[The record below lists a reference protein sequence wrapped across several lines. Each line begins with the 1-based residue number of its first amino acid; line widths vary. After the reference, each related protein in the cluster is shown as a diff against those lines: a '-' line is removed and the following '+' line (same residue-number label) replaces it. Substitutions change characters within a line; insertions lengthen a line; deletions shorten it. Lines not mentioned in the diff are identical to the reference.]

1 MAGPSLP
8 FELCKDEV
16 NDLDKIVLREPRGC
30 FAEVRPL
37 FILILLSKRS
47 GIADRR
53 LLEFVVSTVALIF
66 DFLVSIALLPVTAWS
81 YPTMIDAPVDAYATT
96 AATSMPPQ
104 FSYSR
109 DGSRSKACAACRF
122 RNQKCKEDCLLAP
135 FFPASEDSKF
145 QKARRLF
152 GVSKMQ
158 KILKGLLPEQRAVAM
173 ATMIYEAEV
182 HAAHPNTGCLD
193 IILQLH
199 SQIERRAAHL
209 AFLRQHAAVVAP
221 PAPSLDTIGTEDG
234 GIIPPPLH
242 SNDTH

>member
-1 MAGPSLP
+1 MDSSLP
-8 FELCKDEV
+8 LSAAAYRPSIRAPSRMQPPPTISSPSFPTTPD
-16 NDLDKIVLREPRGC
+16 DPPAHLD
-30 FAEVRPL
+30 FTSAAAPL
-37 FILILLSKRS
+37 P
-47 GIADRR
+47 
-53 LLEFVVSTVALIF
+53 TQ
-66 DFLVSIALLPVTAWS
+66 PVTAWS
-81 YPTMIDAPVDAYATT
+81 FPMMIDASVDAYATT
-96 AATSMPPQ
+96 AATAMPPQ

-122 RNQKCKEDCLLAP
+122 RNQKCKDDCLLAP

-158 KILKGLLPEQRAVAM
+158 KILKGLIPEQRAVAM
-173 ATMIYEAEV
+173 ATMIYEAE
-182 HAAHPNTGCLD
+182 
-193 IILQLH
+193 LH

-221 PAPSLDTIGTEDG
+221 PAPSLDTIGTGDG

-242 SNDTH
+242 

>member
-1 MAGPSLP
+1 MDSSLP
-8 FELCKDEV
+8 LSAAAYRPSIRAPSRMQPPPTISSPSFPTTPD
-16 NDLDKIVLREPRGC
+16 DPPAHLD
-30 FAEVRPL
+30 FTSAAAPL
-37 FILILLSKRS
+37 P
-47 GIADRR
+47 
-53 LLEFVVSTVALIF
+53 TQ
-66 DFLVSIALLPVTAWS
+66 PVTAWS
-81 YPTMIDAPVDAYATT
+81 FPTMIDASVDAYATT
-96 AATSMPPQ
+96 AATAMPPQ

-109 DGSRSKACAACRF
+109 DGSRSKACAVCRF
-122 RNQKCKEDCLLAP
+122 RNQKCKDDCLLAP

-221 PAPSLDTIGTEDG
+221 PAPSLDTIGTGDG

-242 SNDTH
+242 